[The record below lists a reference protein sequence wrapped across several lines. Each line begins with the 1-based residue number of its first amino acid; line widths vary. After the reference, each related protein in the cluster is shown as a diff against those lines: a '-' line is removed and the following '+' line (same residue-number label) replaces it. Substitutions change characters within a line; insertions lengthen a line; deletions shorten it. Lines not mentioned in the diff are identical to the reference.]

1 MYQLVNSFEEP
12 INSGQIQDNKQ
23 MDTSHE
29 QLEELN
35 SDYTIGS
42 LISCLFEMRDNIHIQ
57 HFKTTSYAK
66 HMALDTLYKDI
77 IELVDSLVES
87 WQGKYGIISGYTPI
101 EIHEELDAVEYLK
114 YKLEYV
120 TEFRKTNKDSYIL
133 SQLDIIEELIYSS
146 LYKLQNLN

>member
-1 MYQLVNSFEEP
+1 MYQLANSFEETNNLGQVQNDKQ
-12 INSGQIQDNKQ
+12 IN
-23 MDTSHE
+23 TSYE
-29 QLEELN
+29 QPEE
-35 SDYTIGS
+35 SYSEYTIGS
-42 LISCLFEMRDNIHIQ
+42 LVSCLFEMRDNMHIQ
-57 HFKTTSYAK
+57 HFKTTSYAT

-77 IELVDSLVES
+77 VDLVDSLVES

-114 YKLEYV
+114 YKLEYI
-120 TEFRKTNKDSYIL
+120 TEFRGTTKDSYIL

>member
-1 MYQLVNSFEEP
+1 MAKLSNLDYTQSVESYEEP
-12 INSGQIQDNKQ
+12 IS
-23 MDTSHE
+23 
-29 QLEELN
+29 
-35 SDYTIGS
+35 IGS
-42 LISCLFEMRDNIHIQ
+42 LVSCLFEMRDNMHIQ
-57 HFKTTSYAK
+57 HFKTTSYVT

-77 IELVDSLVES
+77 VDLVDSLVES

-114 YKLEYV
+114 YKLEYI
-120 TEFRKTNKDSYIL
+120 TEFRGTTKDSYIL